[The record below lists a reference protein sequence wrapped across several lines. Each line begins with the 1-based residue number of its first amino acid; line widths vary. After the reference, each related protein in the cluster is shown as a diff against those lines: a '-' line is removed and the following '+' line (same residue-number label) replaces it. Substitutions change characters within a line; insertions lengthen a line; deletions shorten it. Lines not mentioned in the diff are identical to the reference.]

1 MVNLSSKQESSH
13 KQVKKSLTDSE
24 KKASVEN
31 IINAYLQFKAD
42 GNTLQI
48 KLHEAILKRLGVK
61 VPR

>member
-13 KQVKKSLTDSE
+13 KPIKRSLTDAE

-31 IINAYLQFKAD
+31 IINAYLQYKAD

-48 KLHEAILKRLGVK
+48 KLHEAILKRLGIK
-61 VPR
+61 PPR